1 MVRYQ
6 IRDIIFKYAELMFNY
21 VVRDGE
27 KPYHV
32 SNKYYGSPDLS
43 ELILL
48 TNKVVDPYFEWPM
61 STDEFTNFIN
71 LKYGGIAQATQNYH
85 SYWWTIQPRTTL
97 YDGTIIEERQL
108 RVDKTTY
115 LSLPASDRTALTYY
129 DYEMN
134 ENESRREIS
143 LIRKNY
149 ISEIRKEIQG
159 IFTNGPTTIG

>member
-6 IRDIIFKYAELMFNY
+6 IRDIIFKYSELMFNY

-32 SNKYYGSPDLS
+32 ADKYYKNPELS

-48 TNKVVDPYFEWPM
+48 TNKIVDPYFQWPM
-61 STDEFTNFIN
+61 SYDEFILFIN
-71 LKYGGIAQATQNYH
+71 KKYGNLHNATQNIH
-85 SYWWTIQPRTTL
+85 SYWWIIQPRSML
-97 YDGTIIEERQL
+97 YDGTIIEEKKL
-108 RVDKTTY
+108 RVDQTTF
-115 LSLPASDRTALTYY
+115 LSLPVSDRESLTFY

-143 LIRKNY
+143 LIRKQY
-149 ISEIRKEIQG
+149 IAEIQKEIAG
-159 IFTNGPTTIG
+159 IFK